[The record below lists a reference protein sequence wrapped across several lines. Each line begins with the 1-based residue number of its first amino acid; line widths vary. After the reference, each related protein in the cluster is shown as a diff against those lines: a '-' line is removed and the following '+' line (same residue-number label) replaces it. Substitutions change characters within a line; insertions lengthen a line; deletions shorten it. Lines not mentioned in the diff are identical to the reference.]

1 MRSVATAL
9 AAALLLLAAPRASAD
24 AYDLQLWRLVNTG
37 PDVDVRDALAKLS
50 QNVCG
55 GATPPAGTVIDDP
68 CKRFRL
74 LATELALMV
83 APRPSTPADTLGH
96 SGFDFT
102 AELAIANVPGNARVG
117 GERYWVVQQTGPGQI
132 KEAPTTYL
140 IPTLHMRK
148 GFPFSFEIGATVQW
162 ITQSQMF
169 NPGIEIKWALNEGFK
184 YIPDL
189 AVRGFGSRLVGNRDL
204 DLTVAGFD
212 IIVSKAIGLG
222 GVVNF
227 TPWAG
232 WGLILFDA
240 ATGNLDFDPSSE
252 AGQPGSPYDFVTD
265 DDANFKFG
273 RSIGDNRFHRFHAGL
288 RLIAWVL
295 DVGTYFTYARVNR
308 FDLGVD
314 NKRTEVW
321 TINARLGTDF

>member
-1 MRSVATAL
+1 MRLVAVPL
-9 AAALLLLAAPRASAD
+9 AAALLLASNVRADS
-24 AYDLQLWRLVNTG
+24 YDLQIWRLG
-37 PDVDVRDALAKLS
+37 RPDGD
-50 QNVCG
+50 NVCA
-55 GATPPAGTVIDDP
+55 GATPPSGTPVDDS
-68 CKRFRL
+68 CKRFRM
-74 LATELALMV
+74 LATELAAMV

-102 AELAIANVPGNARVG
+102 AELAIAKVQGNGRIG
-117 GERYWVVQQTGPGQI
+117 GERYWVVQQTAAG
-132 KEAPTTYL
+132 KEAPTTHL

-148 GFPFSFEIGATVQW
+148 GLPFSFEIGATVQW
-162 ITQSQMF
+162 ITQSNMF

-212 IIVSKAIGLG
+212 LILSKAIGIA

-227 TPWAG
+227 TPWGG
-232 WGLILFDA
+232 WGMVMFDA
-240 ATGNLDFDPSSE
+240 ATGNLDFDPSHE
-252 AGQPGSPYDFVTD
+252 AGDGSGTYDFVTD

-273 RSIGDNRFHRFHAGL
+273 RAIGDNRYHRFFGGV

-295 DVGTYFTYARVNR
+295 DVGGYFTYTHINR
-308 FDLGVD
+308 FDLGID
-314 NKRTEVW
+314 DKRVGVW